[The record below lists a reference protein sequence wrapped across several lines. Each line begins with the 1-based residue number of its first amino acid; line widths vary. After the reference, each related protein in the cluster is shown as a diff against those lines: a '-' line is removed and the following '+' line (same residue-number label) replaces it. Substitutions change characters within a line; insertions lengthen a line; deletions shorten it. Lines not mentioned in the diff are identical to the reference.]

1 MKKYTNDPIIN
12 QVIQDHI
19 KRHKQGMKVF
29 KKTIHKNTK
38 PMLEWIVDLKE
49 ELIDALVYLKK
60 IEKLVKQGKTLPIK
74 TSESNAH
81 EFFQFLRGKG
91 RGK

>member
-12 QVIQDHI
+12 EVIQDHI

-38 PMLEWIVDLKE
+38 PMLEWINDARE
-49 ELIDALVYLKK
+49 EAMDFVVYLTK
-60 IEKLVKQGKTLPIK
+60 IEKELKKTK
-74 TSESNAH
+74 TKKK
-81 EFFQFLRGKG
+81 R
-91 RGK
+91 

>member
-12 QVIQDHI
+12 EVIQDHI

-38 PMLEWIVDLKE
+38 PMLEWIKDARE
-49 ELIDALVYLKK
+49 EAMDFVVYLTK
-60 IEKLVKQGKTLPIK
+60 IEKELKKTK
-74 TSESNAH
+74 TKKK
-81 EFFQFLRGKG
+81 R
-91 RGK
+91 

>member
-1 MKKYTNDPIIN
+1 MKKFTNDPIIN
-12 QVIQDHI
+12 EVIQDHI
-19 KRHKQGMKVF
+19 IRHKQGMKVF

-60 IEKLVKQGKTLPIK
+60 IEKIYKQSKKMPVKDLSDQRRAVF
-74 TSESNAH
+74 SVFE
-81 EFFQFLRGKG
+81 
-91 RGK
+91 

>member
-1 MKKYTNDPIIN
+1 MIKPTNDPIIN
-12 QVIQDHI
+12 DVLKLHI
-19 KRHKQGMKVF
+19 KRHKQGMKQF
-29 KKTIHKNTK
+29 KKTITNNTK

-81 EFFQFLRGKG
+81 EFFHFLRGKG
-91 RGK
+91 RDK